1 MAVIYLQRGWTESEE
16 DVGNFLQK
24 VRELLTDPNNLSIV
38 QKTGIRDKTREFR
51 EKYGINHQM
60 VCDEISRLDVSN
72 YSYTDND
79 HNKEIGG
86 EFLIFGQFILPPIVD
101 KPVQVY
107 IKLKIRGRVVCM
119 SFHEAEFPL
128 NYPYN

>member
-1 MAVIYLQRGWTESEE
+1 MHQGWTESEE
-16 DVGNFLQK
+16 NVGSFLRK
-24 VRELLTDPNNLSIV
+24 VKDLLNDPNNLSIV
-38 QKTGIRDKTREFR
+38 QKTGIKDKTREFR

-60 VCDEISRLDVSN
+60 VCEELLRLDSSN

-79 HNKEIGG
+79 HKEIGG
-86 EFLIFGQFILPPIVD
+86 EFQIFGQFILPPIVD
-101 KPVQVY
+101 KPIEVY